1 MIAQRQRATSSSNA
15 EPRRKLPAPFR
26 SYLPRPPHAVQ
37 PFDLL
42 EYDEPERLDRAL
54 GVQPKWNAWVELHNL
69 IAAAESAHDYGPA
82 DVQRIGRAHGVDLH
96 EAFAAERRG
105 LYAKYLDHCLDNG
118 DLAERERGFLAH
130 LADTLH
136 LSSGDLQPVR
146 ERAFGRTVSDVLS
159 DDCVTLEE
167 RLLLYKLQHTL
178 GLDPDLAEGTYETM
192 AREKLLVAVA
202 HALCDGML
210 SPDEQ
215 REIEALEAEF
225 GVGIPRHVETLLEQ
239 AAQTWAIHNGP
250 LPRIDVWFRLL
261 PGEIGHYQTPG
272 QWRRLNYAR
281 LRILLSA
288 HRAGLMRGET
298 DRLRIPSKALYGKR
312 YEGRLVVTNKRLILA
327 RENRKPIAYY
337 LRSLSV
343 VERYINGL
351 RVGLPDNRS
360 LHLNAGRVNRAL
372 HSVLVRLLSA

>member
-1 MIAQRQRATSSSNA
+1 M
-15 EPRRKLPAPFR
+15 L
-26 SYLPRPPHAVQ
+26 

-42 EYDEPERLDRAL
+42 EYKEPERLDRAL

-69 IAAAESAHDYGPA
+69 IAAAETIHDYGPG
-82 DVQRIGRAHGVDLH
+82 DVLRIGRAHGVDLR

-105 LYAKYLDHCLDNG
+105 LYATYLDYCLDSG

-130 LADTLH
+130 LAHTLH
-136 LSSGDLQPVR
+136 LSSGDLQPVH

-178 GLDPDLAEGTYETM
+178 GLDADLTDATYEHM

-202 HALCDGML
+202 HALGDGML

-225 GVGIPRHVETLLEQ
+225 GVKIPRHVEALLEQ
-239 AAQTWAIHNGP
+239 AAQTWAIQHGS
-250 LPRIDVWFRLL
+250 LPTIDVGVRIRS
-261 PGEIGHYQTPG
+261 GETGHFQTPG
-272 QWRRLNYAR
+272 KWRRLNYAR

-288 HRAGLMRGET
+288 HRDLLTRGET
-298 DRLRIPSKALYGKR
+298 AQLSVPSKALSGRR
-312 YEGRLVVTNKRLILA
+312 YEGRIVVTNRRLILV
-327 RENRKPIAYY
+327 NDSKDIISYN
-337 LRSLSV
+337 LDSLGEL
-343 VERYINGL
+343 ERYINGL
-351 RVGLPDNRS
+351 RVGLPDSRS
-360 LHLNAGRVNRAL
+360 LYLNAGRGNRTL

>member
-1 MIAQRQRATSSSNA
+1 M
-15 EPRRKLPAPFR
+15 L
-26 SYLPRPPHAVQ
+26 

-69 IAAAESAHDYGPA
+69 IAAAESIHDYGPA

-96 EAFAAERRG
+96 EAFAPERRG
-105 LYAKYLDHCLDNG
+105 LYATYLDYCLDNG
-118 DLAERERGFLAH
+118 ELAKQERGFLAH

-136 LSSGDLQPVR
+136 LSTGDLQPVH
-146 ERAFGRTVSDVLS
+146 ERAFGRTVSDVLT

-210 SPDEQ
+210 SPDE
-215 REIEALEAEF
+215 RKEIEALEDEF
-225 GVGIPRHVETLLEQ
+225 GMKVPRHVEDLLEQ
-239 AAQTWAIHNGP
+239 AAQTWAIHTGP
-250 LPRIDVWFRLL
+250 LPRVDVWFRLL

-272 QWRRLNYAR
+272 EWQRLNYAR
-281 LRILLSA
+281 LRVLLSA
-288 HRAGLMRGET
+288 HRAWLIRGET
-298 DRLRIPSKALYGKR
+298 YRLRIPRKALHGKR
-312 YEGRLVVTNKRLILA
+312 YEGRIVLTNKRLILA
-327 RENRKPIAYY
+327 PANREPIAYY
-337 LRSLSV
+337 LRSLGT

-351 RVGLPDNRS
+351 RVGLPDGRS
-360 LHLNAGRVNRAL
+360 LYLNAGRANRAV
-372 HSVLVRLLSA
+372 HSVLYRLLSA